1 MDRIEK
7 VKERFMDGFNC
18 SQAVFSAFASNFG
31 LNEEMAL
38 RIASGFGGGLGRCGY
53 VCGAVSGAIMVIG
66 LKYGFL
72 TPKDEE
78 AKLKVYS
85 KVKKF
90 IEEFLK
96 ENNSIICKD
105 LLGEDISTEEGL
117 KKIKE
122 KNLFKTICPKYVED
136 SARIL
141 SEILKEK

>member
-1 MDRIEK
+1 
-7 VKERFMDGFNC
+7 
-18 SQAVFSAFASNFG
+18 
-31 LNEEMAL
+31 
-38 RIASGFGGGLGRCGY
+38 
-53 VCGAVSGAIMVIG
+53 MVIR
-66 LKYGFL
+66 LRYGFL

-136 SARIL
+136 SVRIL